1 MEWPIG
7 DLLFA
12 SGDGIQSFWSSFFQK
27 ARGSRAEPSSPS
39 AEGETP
45 PAFKSPRA
53 WVPAIEAPILNS
65 IREADTSF
73 LQAPCFSHSQCRQPV
88 GRADSRFAK
97 GTITLTVLFYRI
109 HAAAGSAGLQFAKG
123 TDALTVLFFRIQASV
138 RIRGTLEKNEG
149 TNKGGSHARASPY
162 LLFNFNDAGIYWNPF
177 IRFI

>member
-1 MEWPIG
+1 MPR
-7 DLLFA
+7 LLCTVCGYKKNPRSHKRVTA
-12 SGDGIQSFWSSFFQK
+12 GI
-27 ARGSRAEPSSPS
+27 
-39 AEGETP
+39 
-45 PAFKSPRA
+45 
-53 WVPAIEAPILNS
+53 
-65 IREADTSF
+65 
-73 LQAPCFSHSQCRQPV
+73 V